1 MLICGSASLDKYAPC
16 GPPREE
22 GEGAVWGHYV
32 FRYVGVRCAMD
43 AACGANFY
51 VGRYMVYGRH
61 LREEG

>member
-1 MLICGSASLDKYAPC
+1 MDKYAPC

-32 FRYVGVRCAMD
+32 FRYVGVRCAMG